1 MSHLIIL
8 YDGVCGLCNRL
19 NQFLLKRDRHDRF
32 RFASLQSELGRS
44 ILQRHGTDPDL
55 LDTFYVIENYDS
67 SDERLLSRSDAA
79 LRVVR
84 ELGGVWKI
92 FGIGTL
98 LPRFI
103 RDPLY
108 NLIARNRYKVFG
120 KFDSCLIPDPEYR
133 KKFLDI

>member
-44 ILQRHGTDPDL
+44 ILQRHGANPDL

-84 ELGGVWKI
+84 ELGGVWTI
-92 FGIGTL
+92 FGIGAL

-103 RDPLY
+103 RDLLY
-108 NLIARNRYKVFG
+108 NSIARNRYRVFG
-120 KFDSCLIPDPEYR
+120 KSETCMMPDPKYR
-133 KKFLDI
+133 TKFLDI